1 MVFNNHVFGRSELR
15 HRNVR
20 NGQTHEI
27 GKYNPHENTTDIAS
41 IAANLSITDDIPT
54 KGIHS

>member
-1 MVFNNHVFGRSELR
+1 MFGRSELR

-27 GKYNPHENTTDIAS
+27 GKYNPHENI
-41 IAANLSITDDIPT
+41 NGHCKHHGELE
-54 KGIHS
+54 HHR